1 MTKFRMSDGGF
12 WIGFTRRPTPRR
24 PIRHCLVGFTLIEL
38 LVVVAII
45 ALLVAILLPALDRA
59 LEQTESAVC
68 LSNLR
73 MLGLAA
79 QMYLQ
84 DNADTYITWA
94 PIVDEVDPNTGVI
107 SSWTKYFLDHQYAVP
122 ESFLCP
128 SFENESREII
138 LKLDQPN
145 PYYADFFA
153 TDYGYNYKNIGSSH
167 NYGGDS
173 WGSPAKVGQIA
184 RPSETIHS
192 VDALH
197 MNSTVGYNYRIGSS
211 IVDDVHVHMQ
221 YTAHARHLGMTSI
234 NVVWTDGHATAVG
247 APVRPGEPFD
257 EYQRAYRGELGFF
270 GVDPGSGWATPS
282 NVRENYWDRF

>member
-1 MTKFRMSDGGF
+1 MTKFRMADGGF
-12 WIGFTRRPTPRR
+12 RIGFARKPTPCRL
-24 PIRHCLVGFTLIEL
+24 IRHCLVGFTLIEL

-45 ALLVAILLPALDRA
+45 ALLVAILMPALDRA
-59 LEQTESAVC
+59 REQTESAVC

-79 QMYLQ
+79 QMYVHE
-84 DNADTYITWA
+84 NAGTYISWA
-94 PIVDEVDPNTGVI
+94 PIVNRVGLSGGWVR
-107 SSWTKYFLDHQYAVP
+107 YFLENQLAVP
-122 ESFLCP
+122 KSFLCP

-145 PYYADFFA
+145 QYYADFFA
-153 TDYGYNYKNIGSSH
+153 TDYGYNYENIGSSL
-167 NYGGDS
+167 NYSDTES
-173 WGSPAKVGQIA
+173 YSPAKLGQIA
-184 RPSETIHS
+184 NPSETIHS

-211 IVDDVHVHMQ
+211 IVDDGYVHMQ

-234 NVVWTDGHATAVG
+234 NVVWCDGHATAAS

-257 EYQRAYRGELGFF
+257 EYQRAYRGELTFF
-270 GVDPGSGWATPS
+270 GVHPGSGWATPS
-282 NVRENYWDRF
+282 NLIQENYWDRF

>member
-1 MTKFRMSDGGF
+1 MTKFRMADGGF
-12 WIGFTRRPTPRR
+12 RIGFARKPTPCRL
-24 PIRHCLVGFTLIEL
+24 IRHCLVGFTLIEL

-45 ALLVAILLPALDRA
+45 ALLVSILLPALDRA
-59 LEQTESAVC
+59 LEQSESAVC

-79 QMYLQ
+79 QMYVQ
-84 DNADTYITWA
+84 ENADTYISWA
-94 PIVDEVDPNTGVI
+94 PIQNNVI
-107 SSWTKYFLDHQYAVP
+107 LSGGWGRYFLQNQFAVP
-122 ESFLCP
+122 ASFLCP

-145 PYYADFFA
+145 QYYADFFA

-167 NYGGDS
+167 HYDGDS
-173 WGSPAKVGQIA
+173 WGSPAKVGQI
-184 RPSETIHS
+184 RKPSETIHS

-234 NVVWTDGHATAVG
+234 NVVWTDGHATSVG
-247 APVRPGEPFD
+247 APVRPDVLFD
-257 EYQRAYRGELGFF
+257 EYERAYRGELGSF